1 MKTKLL
7 IAAMCAWLAL
17 PHSQSAAEIKVIQ
30 SGCQKCGG
38 DIHYDGESEG
48 ECSVCHEKLALVL
61 LMIGGCIAVGAA
73 GCYTIKK
80 LKKLNGVNGPINPT
94 NRFGT
99 NLFSALN
106 STNAMPVVQMDR
118 EDVPY
123 LLSLATAQDS
133 SGRFVLEQSTDL
145 QTWTELGR
153 YADENFLAVHSA
165 DAASCFYRLRVGP

>member
-1 MKTKLL
+1 MKTKLV
-7 IAAMCAWLAL
+7 IAFLALWLAA
-17 PHSQSAAEIKVIQ
+17 PNRVANAETPPEP
-30 SGCQKCGG
+30 
-38 DIHYDGESEG
+38 D
-48 ECSVCHEKLALVL
+48 KLASAPTIFV
-61 LMIGGCIAVGAA
+61 MGCVVAVTGVGVWAA
-73 GCYTIKK
+73 LK
-80 LKKLNGVNGPINPT
+80 LKKKFGGTNGLFSPQR
-94 NRFGT
+94 RFGT
-99 NLFSALN
+99 NLLSAL
-106 STNAMPVVQMDR
+106 SDTNAAMSAISGER